1 MGFSRNG
8 CTRALYETKNSGVE
22 AAMNWVMEHMGD
34 ANFNDPFV
42 DPNAAKPKKSIVVPD
57 EGNIMMLMDMS
68 FTREQAIKALKMTDN
83 NMERAVDWIFA
94 HPGDMG
100 GDEADEAS
108 ADNDT
113 NEANDKANLTNG
125 SPKYKLVA
133 FISHMGTSHM
143 VGHYVC
149 HILKEGKWVIYN
161 DAKVALSQ
169 NPPKGLGYLYLY
181 QRISSS

>member
-1 MGFSRNG
+1 
-8 CTRALYETKNSGVE
+8 
-22 AAMNWVMEHMGD
+22 
-34 ANFNDPFV
+34 
-42 DPNAAKPKKSIVVPD
+42 
-57 EGNIMMLMDMS
+57 MS

-125 SPKYKLVA
+125 SPNYKLVA

>member
-1 MGFSRNG
+1 M
-8 CTRALYETKNSGVE
+8 
-22 AAMNWVMEHMGD
+22 
-34 ANFNDPFV
+34 
-42 DPNAAKPKKSIVVPD
+42 PD
-57 EGNIMMLMDMS
+57 EGNIGMLMDMS

-83 NMERAVDWIFA
+83 NMERAVDWIFN

-100 GDEADEAS
+100 GDDAAD
-108 ADNDT
+108 DDT
-113 NEANDKANLTNG
+113 NEASTSNAEAAANDKVNLTNG

-181 QRISSS
+181 QRMSS

>member
-1 MGFSRNG
+1 
-8 CTRALYETKNSGVE
+8 
-22 AAMNWVMEHMGD
+22 MNWVMEHMGD

-42 DPNAAKPKKSIVVPD
+42 DPNAAKPKKSTVVPD

-68 FTREQAIKALKMTDN
+68 FTREQAIKALKETDN
-83 NMERAVDWIFA
+83 NMERAVDWIFN

-100 GDEADEAS
+100 GDDAEDAS

-113 NEANDKANLTNG
+113 IQDESGAPKANLTNG

-181 QRISSS
+181 QRISS

>member
-1 MGFSRNG
+1 
-8 CTRALYETKNSGVE
+8 
-22 AAMNWVMEHMGD
+22 MNWVMEHMGD

-42 DPNAAKPKKSIVVPD
+42 DPNAAKPKKSVVVPD

-68 FTREQAIKALKMTDN
+68 FTREQAIKAFKMTDN

-125 SPKYKLVA
+125 S
-133 FISHMGTSHM
+133 HM